1 MLFSKLMVEKNIFQV
16 ELNLNFVIKKL
27 NLTKNWRLMMKNV
40 LILITA
46 FIIGGCSTVAGVG
59 KDVTDAAEWSK
70 DTMSKKLK
78 SK

>member
-1 MLFSKLMVEKNIFQV
+1 
-16 ELNLNFVIKKL
+16 
-27 NLTKNWRLMMKNV
+27 MKNV

-70 DTMSKKLK
+70 DTISKTQQKIFNLSKPNK
-78 SK
+78 SRIKT

>member
-1 MLFSKLMVEKNIFQV
+1 MVEKNIFRV
-16 ELNLNFVIKKL
+16 ELSYNFKFKKL
-27 NLTKNWRLMMKNV
+27 MLSKNWRLMMKNV

-70 DTMSKKLK
+70 DTISKKLK

>member
-1 MLFSKLMVEKNIFQV
+1 
-16 ELNLNFVIKKL
+16 
-27 NLTKNWRLMMKNV
+27 MKNV

-59 KDVTDAAEWSK
+59 KDVTYAAEWSK